1 MNIGAYLE
9 AFPELE
15 SKCKEMLR
23 EKYIEMMDAEP
34 LSEMEEYMITIGIKS
49 ELSRMEVFENFR
61 VLFKDKTEE
70 LVKFMFETLAPQIT
84 ELNMQLLRQQGN
96 NPDSPL
102 PEGGNSNANQ
112 SQQFVSGANQ
122 KSFGTGQ
129 AKDSGFA
136 ELFNSEGEDNDS
148 FLEEG
153 EIRLTA

>member
-84 ELNMQLLRQQGN
+84 ELNMQLLRQ
-96 NPDSPL
+96 
-102 PEGGNSNANQ
+102 
-112 SQQFVSGANQ
+112 
-122 KSFGTGQ
+122 
-129 AKDSGFA
+129 
-136 ELFNSEGEDNDS
+136 
-148 FLEEG
+148 
-153 EIRLTA
+153 